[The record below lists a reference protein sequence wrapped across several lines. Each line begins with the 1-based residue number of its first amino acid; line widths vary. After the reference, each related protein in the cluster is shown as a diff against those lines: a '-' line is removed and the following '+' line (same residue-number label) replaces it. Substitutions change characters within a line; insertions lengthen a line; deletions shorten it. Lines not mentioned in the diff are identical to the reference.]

1 MDRIT
6 RKQRQLERKYDN
18 LRRIAAEEQ
27 RSGSRGLATS
37 LSGQLR
43 SGSGQAHNKGLLP
56 RTPSSS
62 DARSSSG
69 DPIKRYHQNQQ
80 QQQQKTDAM
89 PAMEQHRSLSV
100 FIAIQAYVPEPGKA
114 PEEAL
119 PLEQGQIVEV
129 LDNKNAA
136 HWLAQPPQTGWVPGS
151 YFETPSKYYT
161 QQKNTRELAADKR
174 NLSEQQQALLKR
186 EQVFHELLCTEEAFA
201 AQLRNCLQHYLEAFD
216 AAPEEVRE
224 HRQQLTLNMRELC
237 NFHTNVMLNGLQYY
251 SDDPGN
257 VGQTFLRLERD
268 FEQHIATMRE
278 VENAQRIIAE
288 NSAVQTFLEA
298 IYKSL
303 PIHKMFKNV
312 KSTAGSELKEY
323 IYYLELIPNRI
334 RQYEDYFKEIIKYS
348 MRIQQQQNAN
358 MMQKALEL
366 IQSLPIRAQ
375 EIEFTKNLLDYPED
389 IGQLGRI
396 YRHELFNVWE
406 DDVQESAERYIF
418 LFRNKM
424 MLTDRDMKSYPP
436 VFRHYSTM
444 RLDKYTVRQHS
455 REEDTMVFRPEEPGL
470 PTFLVK
476 SVHSDAQSREFVR
489 KAWLR
494 DIVDMQAAIGGSTE
508 EENVEEG

>member
-27 RSGSRGLATS
+27 RSGSRGLAAIH
-37 LSGQLR
+37 SGQLR
-43 SGSGQAHNKGLLP
+43 SGSEQGLLP
-56 RTPSSS
+56 RTPLSA
-62 DARSSSG
+62 DARSFSG
-69 DPIKRYHQNQQ
+69 DPIKRYHQNQNQQ
-80 QQQQKTDAM
+80 QQQQKTNAM

-100 FIAIQAYVPEPGKA
+100 FIAIQAYVPEPGQA

-136 HWLAQPPQTGWVPGS
+136 HWLVRTKAQPPQTGWVPGS

-161 QQKNTRELAADKR
+161 QRKNTRELAADER

-216 AAPEEVRE
+216 APEAPEEVRE
-224 HRQQLTLNMRELC
+224 HRQQLTLNMHELC
-237 NFHTNVMLNGLQYY
+237 NFHTNYRNPFQCT
-251 SDDPGN
+251 

-268 FEQHIATMRE
+268 FEQHIAIMRE

-288 NSAVQTFLEA
+288 NSAVQTFLE
-298 IYKSL
+298 
-303 PIHKMFKNV
+303 NV
-312 KSTAGSELKEY
+312 KSKASSELKEY

-375 EIEFTKNLLDYPED
+375 EIEFTKNLLDYPGD

-444 RLDKYTVRQHS
+444 RLGKYTVRQHS
-455 REEDTMVFRPEEPGL
+455 REEDTMVFRPDEPGL

-476 SVHSDAQSREFVR
+476 PVHSDAQSREFVR